1 MVSSFHLVTFRRPK
15 LLPPGRSPA
24 NIQGLRFWK
33 ALSTAKDTFLSPD
46 RSHLGLLR
54 PNLRE
59 WGFFGVWDSAADV
72 DRFLADSPV
81 AETWRDASTELWSV
95 WLKPT
100 RARGEWK
107 GVKAL
112 DGVAQNG
119 LPRAA
124 PAAFITRLDLPLRAV
139 GAMWLSAVPRL
150 APQLP
155 SVEGLLLGVPIM
167 DRPYFQPM
175 TFSIWRSLDEAMSF
189 AYRGAPHPQAVGRL
203 RKTRKDIASRFS
215 SAGFHP
221 YRTDGTWKGVN
232 PLLTEH

>member
-15 LLPPGRSPA
+15 LLPPGRSPFDV
-24 NIQGLRFWK
+24 QGLRFWK
-33 ALSTAKDTFLSPD
+33 ALSTAKDSFLSPG
-46 RSHLGLLR
+46 RSRLGLLR

-59 WGFFGVWDSAADV
+59 WGFFGVWDSEADV
-72 DRFLADSPV
+72 DRFLAGSRV

-100 RARGEWK
+100 STRGEWK

-119 LPRAA
+119 LPRA

-139 GAMWLSAVPRL
+139 GAMWLSAVPRI

-155 SVEGLLLGVPIM
+155 SVEGLLLGIPIM
-167 DRPYFQPM
+167 GHPYFEPM
-175 TFSIWRSLDEAMSF
+175 TFSIWRSLDDAMSF
-189 AYRGAPHPQAVGRL
+189 AYRGAPHPPAVGRV
-203 RKTRKDIASRFS
+203 RKTRQDIAASFS

-221 YRTDGTWKGVN
+221 YRADGTWKGVN
-232 PLLTEH
+232 PLVSER